1 MPTIKRFEDIRAW
14 QAARELTNFVYKTTK
29 NDLFLNDWGLR
40 NQIRRAAGTSMHNI
54 AEGFDAGSDSEFVRF
69 LGYARRSVSEVQSQL
84 YTALDQK
91 YIDKKEFKKVYDKAD
106 QTIRQINGFI
116 SYLMKN
122 KSSKKIKD
130 LSEVYT
136 IETDQSD

>member
-14 QAARELTNFVYKTTK
+14 QAARELTNFVYKMTK
-29 NDLFLNDWGLR
+29 NDLFLNDWGIR
-40 NQIRRAAGTSMHNI
+40 NQIRRAAGSSMHNI

-91 YIDKKEFKKVYDKAD
+91 YIDEKEFKKIYDKAD
-106 QTIRQINGFI
+106 QTKRQINGFI

-130 LSEVYT
+130 LTEVYT
-136 IETDQSD
+136 IATDRSD

>member
-1 MPTIKRFEDIRAW
+1 MPSIKRFEDIRAW
-14 QAARELTNFVYKTTK
+14 QAARELTNFVYKMTK

-40 NQIRRAAGTSMHNI
+40 NQIRRAAGSSMHNI

-91 YIDKKEFKKVYDKAD
+91 YIDKKVFKKVYDKAD

>member
-14 QAARELTNFVYKTTK
+14 QAARELTNFVYKITK

-40 NQIRRAAGTSMHNI
+40 NQIRRAAGSSMHNI
-54 AEGFDAGSDSEFVRF
+54 AEGFDEGSDSEFVRF

-91 YIDKKEFKKVYDKAD
+91 YIDEKEFKTIYDKAD

-122 KSSKKIKD
+122 KSSKKIKY